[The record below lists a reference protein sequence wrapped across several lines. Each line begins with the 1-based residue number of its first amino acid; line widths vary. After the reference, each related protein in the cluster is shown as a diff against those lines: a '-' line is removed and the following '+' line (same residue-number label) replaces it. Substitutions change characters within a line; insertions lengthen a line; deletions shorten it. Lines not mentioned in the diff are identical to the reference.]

1 MRPHFLYAVM
11 GVCLL
16 ALSAQNAFAETGRI
30 TNLVSPAKAD
40 SLASPLVFRTIQTS
54 TEPDLSGFA
63 SPPLGRVGLDT
74 YIRSGHGIYDVPVS
88 LFINPDLQAQFD
100 IPLVSNSE
108 SPGLKVGDTM
118 FSIKY
123 RTDVDTNY
131 DAYFIFTAKF
141 PTGEPESHSGTGS
154 YDFSFTHKSII
165 KCGSYRTTLMAGI
178 TIPPPFDFWVMD
190 NGVVYAPTVAYMA
203 ATERAFS
210 STGFSAGIK
219 AAGLHAFS
227 SRINSELQKNAL
239 TTIDLIPEVTYRFSE
254 RGMAVAGIVVPVFTE
269 YDLPGASNRRDVM
282 INLSV
287 SSFF

>member
-1 MRPHFLYAVM
+1 M

-16 ALSAQNAFAETGRI
+16 ALSAQNTFAETGR
-30 TNLVSPAKAD
+30 TANLVSPAKAD
-40 SLASPLVFRTIQTS
+40 ALASPLTFRTIQTT
-54 TEPDLSGFA
+54 TEPDLSGLA
-63 SPPLGRVGLDT
+63 SPPFGRIGLDT
-74 YIRSGHGIYDVPVS
+74 YIRSGYGLYDLPVS
-88 LFINPDLQAQFD
+88 LAINPDLQAQLNV
-100 IPLVSNSE
+100 PMVSTSE
-108 SPGLKVGDTM
+108 SSGLKMGDTR
-118 FSIKY
+118 FSVKY

-141 PTGEPESHSGTGS
+141 PTGDPESGSGTGS

-165 KCGSYRTTLMAGI
+165 KHGGYRTTLMAGI
-178 TIPPPFDFWVMD
+178 TIPPPFDFWIMD
-190 NGVVYAPTVAYMA
+190 NSVVYAPTLAYMA

-210 STGFSAGIK
+210 STGFTLGIK

-239 TTIDLIPEVTYRFSE
+239 TTLDLIPEATYRFSD
-254 RGMAVAGIVVPVFTE
+254 RGMVVAGIIVPVFTK

-287 SSFF
+287 NSFF

>member
-1 MRPHFLYAVM
+1 MYAVV

-16 ALSAQNAFAETGRI
+16 VLSAQNISAETGR
-30 TNLVSPAKAD
+30 TANLVSPATAD
-40 SLASPLVFRTIQTS
+40 SIASPLTFRTIQTS
-54 TEPDLSGFA
+54 TEPDISESG
-63 SPPLGRVGLDT
+63 SPPFGRIGFDT
-74 YIRSGHGIYDVPVS
+74 YIRSGYGLYDLPVS
-88 LFINPDLQAQFD
+88 IVINSDLQAQLN
-100 IPLVSNSE
+100 IPMVSTSE
-108 SPGLKVGDTM
+108 SSGLKMGDTR
-118 FSIKY
+118 FSVKY

-141 PTGEPESHSGTGS
+141 PTGEPESGTGTGS

-165 KCGSYRTTLMAGI
+165 KCGGYRTTFMAGI

-190 NGVVYAPTVAYMA
+190 NGVVYAPTIAYMA

-239 TTIDLIPEVTYRFSE
+239 TTIDLIPEVTYKFSE
-254 RGMAVAGIVVPVFTE
+254 RGMVVAGIIVPIFTK
-269 YDLPGASNRRDVM
+269 YDLPGASNSRDPM